1 MTTTPIGDHAVVL
14 VASMGGWAT
23 RRSWPRYR
31 SLSKAMTGPAK
42 VTKRT
47 RKYLLALIIPVL
59 VASSQTTNAAQSV
72 TTLSTESSASA
83 RQALALVNQQR
94 AESGCASLWVIA
106 KLQTPAD
113 RQSRDQ
119 AAGDRLGHNGANGST
134 VNGRLS
140 RLGYSRW
147 AENVAQFQSAQAAV
161 HFWSTSPGHRA
172 TMRNCA
178 FRETGLAVARSSSGK
193 FYWTQTFGG

>member
-1 MTTTPIGDHAVVL
+1 MMTTPIGYHAVVL
-14 VASMGGWAT
+14 GASMAGWAT

-31 SLSKAMTGPAK
+31 SLSKAMSGPAE

-59 VASSQTTNAAQSV
+59 VASSQTNSAARSV

-94 AESGCASLWVIA
+94 AEAGCTSLWLIA

-134 VNGRLS
+134 VNRRLS
-140 RLGYSRW
+140 GLGYSRW

-161 HFWSTSPGHRA
+161 HFW
-172 TMRNCA
+172 
-178 FRETGLAVARSSSGK
+178 VDQSGTPRHHAQLRVQRD
-193 FYWTQTFGG
+193 WLGGGSE